1 MRNQQDIGDILP
13 LRRRFE
19 SNISIDRFSE
29 KSFHG
34 LYFDDRSCSKFF
46 NINLYITI
54 KIKTV
59 GNSLHYKLILEYLF
73 TYIKSLINFFYYL

>member
-29 KSFHG
+29 KSLHG
-34 LYFDDRSCSKFF
+34 LYFDNQSCSKFF
-46 NINLYITI
+46 NINLYIYN
-54 KIKTV
+54 KD
-59 GNSLHYKLILEYLF
+59 
-73 TYIKSLINFFYYL
+73 